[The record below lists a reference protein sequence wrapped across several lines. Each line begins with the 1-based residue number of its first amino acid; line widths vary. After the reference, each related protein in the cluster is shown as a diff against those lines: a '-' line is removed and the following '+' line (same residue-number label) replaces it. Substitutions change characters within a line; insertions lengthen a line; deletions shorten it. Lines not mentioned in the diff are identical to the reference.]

1 VKIEIKDTGEVHVWG
16 GDVWTVTI
24 GGKRRRVVVWQG
36 SGFYGASSDCNVACE
51 SLSLREAIAMAV
63 SPEVDF
69 VDQRDDSSEIRRAVR
84 DLTRCLE
91 VRAAMRGAKLPKL
104 RSAK

>member
-1 VKIEIKDTGEVHVWG
+1 MKIEIKDTGREHPQG
-16 GDVWTVTI
+16 GDIWAVTI
-24 GGKRRRVVVWQG
+24 DGKRHDVAVWQG
-36 SGFYGASSDCNVACE
+36 SGFYGADAGRGVTEDNR
-51 SLSLREAIAMAV
+51 LRSAIATAV

-69 VDQRDDSSEIRRAVR
+69 VDQRDGTAALRRAIR

-91 VRAAMRGAKLPKL
+91 IRAAMRGVKLPRL